1 MPKKVL
7 IKNEVIDEDKLT
19 LPVKANKDL
28 NSSNNNSI
36 HINNT
41 RIYFNNNNN
50 SQSNKYKY
58 GLYIF
63 LILLGFLFFYITIK
77 IIHNLDSIE
86 QEVSDIIGLITVS
99 LFGSSV
105 ILVYFFGAIISI
117 LQLIVL
123 CFILF
128 FNYL

>member
-19 LPVKANKDL
+19 LLVKSNKDL

-36 HINNT
+36 HINNN

-50 SQSNKYKY
+50 NSQTDKYKF

-63 LILLGFLFFYITIK
+63 LMLLGFLFF
-77 IIHNLDSIE
+77 
-86 QEVSDIIGLITVS
+86 V
-99 LFGSSV
+99 
-105 ILVYFFGAIISI
+105 
-117 LQLIVL
+117 
-123 CFILF
+123 
-128 FNYL
+128 